1 MVEKG
6 KLFVISAPSGTG
18 KTTVIQRLKEE
29 IPSLKV
35 VVTFTTRKPRPGE
48 KNGVDYYFVSEE
60 EFKKMIK
67 ENKFIEWA
75 VVYGN
80 YYGTPKEQLMDELK
94 KGNKILCCVDIQGG
108 LSIKR
113 IFPSSI
119 LIGIL
124 PPSVKEQEKRM
135 RQRKGITE
143 EEIKRRLEA
152 SKKERKIL
160 LQNYNFRLINK
171 DIDTTVKKIKNI
183 ILKNDYTSHCKNK
196 KY

>member
-80 YYGTPKEQLMDELK
+80 YYGTPKEQVMDELK

-124 PPSVKEQEKRM
+124 PPSLKEQEKRM

-171 DIDTTVKKIKNI
+171 DIDATVKKIKNI
-183 ILKNDYTSHCKNK
+183 ILKNDCTSHCKNK

>member
-80 YYGTPKEQLMDELK
+80 YYGTPKEQVMDELK
-94 KGNKILCCVDIQGG
+94 KGNKVLCCVDIQGG

-124 PPSVKEQEKRM
+124 PPSLKEQEKRM

-171 DIDTTVKKIKNI
+171 DIDATVKKIKNI
-183 ILKNDYTSHCKNK
+183 ILKNDCTSHCKNK

>member
-160 LQNYNFRLINK
+160 LQDYNFRVINK